1 MSRDVGSPEAYRA
14 SLGGSERELLEEIRK
29 VILAEAPD
37 LPETIRHGMLEY
49 SGLASLAAQKGYVA
63 LYVAPP
69 VLARHRGDFPGV
81 SSGKSCLR
89 FASLA
94 QLDRVSLRRL
104 LRAVRRYRL
113 ATRP

>member
-1 MSRDVGSPEAYRA
+1 MPRDASSPEAYRA
-14 SLGGSERELLEEIRK
+14 GLGDGEREVLEEIRK

-37 LPETIRHGMLEY
+37 VPEGIRHGMLDY
-49 SGLASLAAQKGYVA
+49 PGLASLAAQKGYVA

-69 VLARHRGDFPGV
+69 VLARRLTDFAHV

-89 FASLA
+89 FTGLA

-104 LRAVRRYRL
+104 LRAVRSYRL
-113 ATRP
+113 ATGE